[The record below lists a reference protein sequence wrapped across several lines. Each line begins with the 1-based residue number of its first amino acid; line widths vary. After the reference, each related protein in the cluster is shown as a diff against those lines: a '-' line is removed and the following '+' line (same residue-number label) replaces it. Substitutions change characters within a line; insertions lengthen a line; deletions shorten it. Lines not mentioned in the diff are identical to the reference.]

1 MEKKTKQN
9 VVRVSNELFELGREM
24 AARRGAKNFSE
35 YVRGLILLDAA
46 DVSPDL
52 VFGHDLPGW
61 TTRDKRFEEAI
72 SRMRNGSVKPGSKD
86 AQS

>member
-9 VVRVSNELFELGREM
+9 VVRVSNELFDLGREM
-24 AARRGAKNFSE
+24 AVRRGAKNFSE
-35 YVRGLILLDAA
+35 YVRGLILLDAT

-61 TTRDKRFEEAI
+61 TTRDKRFEQAI
-72 SRMRNGSVKPGSKD
+72 SRMKNNPVEARRAD
-86 AQS
+86 QED

>member
-9 VVRVSNELFELGREM
+9 VVRVSNELFELGRAM
-24 AARRGAKNFSE
+24 STQRGAKNFSE

-46 DVSPDL
+46 DASPDL

-61 TTRDKRFEEAI
+61 TTRDKRFEAAI
-72 SRMRNGSVKPGSKD
+72 SRIKQGALSQQGKVPQ
-86 AQS
+86 A

>member
-46 DVSPDL
+46 DISPDL

-72 SRMRNGSVKPGSKD
+72 SRMRNGSVKPGRED